1 MGTFGNQNIQFFI
14 EFPIGTGPKKG
25 VHWNTLSV
33 CQSALGKS
41 SKNKLSFFSVRLTV
55 RGGGSAPSALTVSK
69 CAKFGPIFPIMKWGP
84 LATKIYNDLLNFP

>member
-41 SKNKLSFFSVRLTV
+41 SKNKLSFYGQADRK
-55 RGGGSAPSALTVSK
+55 GGGVSPL
-69 CAKFGPIFPIMKWGP
+69 GPDRKQMC
-84 LATKIYNDLLNFP
+84 KIWSNFSHYEMVK

>member
-41 SKNKLSFFSVRLTV
+41 SKNKLSFYGQADRK
-55 RGGGSAPSALTVSK
+55 GGGRSAPSALTVSK
-69 CAKFGPIFPIMKWGP
+69 CAKFGPIFPIIKW
-84 LATKIYNDLLNFP
+84 

>member
-41 SKNKLSFFSVRLTV
+41 SKNKLSFYGQADRK
-55 RGGGSAPSALTVSK
+55 GEGGSVHSALTVSK
-69 CAKFGPIFPIMKWGP
+69 CAKFGPIFPIIKW
-84 LATKIYNDLLNFP
+84 

>member
-41 SKNKLSFFSVRLTV
+41 SKNKLSFYGQADRK
-55 RGGGSAPSALTVSK
+55 GGGEVSPL
-69 CAKFGPIFPIMKWGP
+69 GPDRKQMC
-84 LATKIYNDLLNFP
+84 KIWSHFSHYKMVK